1 MNSRVKRNKSKY
13 TKISKKRKKYK
24 KKNSILK
31 ITFNIIKV
39 TFNITFDILYTVI
52 YYINNL
58 IAKLFMKLPRII
70 KIIIIYTLVFNLIG
84 DIYNMSSTN
93 YSLKEVQAKTLNIKY
108 LPKMKEIEQ
117 PKENKCV
124 FDSISCKIAENGQKI
139 GLTDEQILISI
150 AISKWETGNFT
161 SVAYKEKNNFG
172 GVMCRTGLRTYSN
185 QEEGINH
192 FLSNL
197 KNNYFDMGLNTLE
210 LIQPKYCPVGA
221 KNDPTG
227 LNKNWLSGTNKM
239 LEQLKSK

>member
-1 MNSRVKRNKSKY
+1 
-13 TKISKKRKKYK
+13 
-24 KKNSILK
+24 
-31 ITFNIIKV
+31 
-39 TFNITFDILYTVI
+39 
-52 YYINNL
+52 
-58 IAKLFMKLPRII
+58 
-70 KIIIIYTLVFNLIG
+70 
-84 DIYNMSSTN
+84 MSSTN

-124 FDSISCKIAENGQKI
+124 FDSISCKIAENGKKI

-161 SVAYKEKNNFG
+161 SSAYKEKNNFG
-172 GVMCRTGLRTYSN
+172 GVMCRTGLRIYSS

-192 FLSNL
+192 FLINL
-197 KNNYFDMGLNTLE
+197 KRNYFDMGLNTLE
-210 LIQPKYCPVGA
+210 KIQPKYCPVGA

-239 LEQLKSK
+239 LEELKSK